1 MTVNTVAHLHLLLN
15 HVPILG
21 SIFVTV
27 LFIIALFYRNVFL
40 QKVSLWFLVAIALF
54 TAATYATGGKTAQ
67 AVQGLP
73 GVAED
78 MVRSHELFAKFGLA
92 AMFVTGAIAL
102 GGALFYSRKPAI
114 SRFLLTIILIILLFN
129 SALFSYIGFLGGQI
143 MHVEIRSSPPVPLLQ
158 KR

>member
-1 MTVNTVAHLHLLLN
+1 MTVTTVAHLHLLLN

-27 LFIIALFYRNVFL
+27 LFIVALFYRNVFL
-40 QKVSLWFLVAIALF
+40 QKVSLWFLVGIALF
-54 TAATYATGGKTAQ
+54 TAATYLTGDKAVQ

-73 GVAED
+73 GISAD
-78 MVRSHELFAKFGLA
+78 MIRSHELFAKLGLA
-92 AMFVTGAIAL
+92 AMFVTGVIAL

-114 SRFLLTIILIILLFN
+114 SRFLLTIMLVILLLN
-129 SALFSYIGFLGGQI
+129 SGLFAYIGFLGGQI
-143 MHVEIRSSPPVPLLQ
+143 HHEEIRNAPAIPLLQ